1 MDVDDYLARAGK
13 ASFRAGVAS
22 LLGLALVISALF
34 YSSLKLRTLQN
45 NTANAA
51 RKLET
56 TQAELKAAD
65 ENLRN
70 ITEEIAIANEQRR
83 RLNIFRQ
90 KLQSP
95 LTEQLEVKTNK
106 VQTDQSM
113 ADGRKLYDFAVW
125 VEAPKPVLD
134 RIDSVEYRFEHP
146 SFRQHSLSSYD
157 ESTGFRVQYRGW
169 GCMDVVPIIIHPKLS
184 AATGAIDFDMCAKLQ
199 DSAATKS
206 PPTPQP

>member
-22 LLGLALVISALF
+22 LLGVALVISALL

-45 NTANAA
+45 ETADAA
-51 RKLET
+51 RKLEK

-70 ITEEIAIANEQRR
+70 IKKEIATANEEMQ

-95 LTEQLEVKTNK
+95 LTEQVQVKTSA
-106 VQTDQSM
+106 VQTGQSM
-113 ADGRKLYDFAVW
+113 ANGAKIYDFAVW

-134 RIDSVEYRFEHP
+134 LIASVEYRFEHP
-146 SFRQHSLSSYD
+146 SFTQHSQISDD

-169 GCMDVVPIIIHPKLS
+169 GCLEVVPIIVHPRPS
-184 AATGAIDFDMCAKLQ
+184 AATGGAIDFDMCAQLMV
-199 DSAATKS
+199 ATKG
-206 PPTPQP
+206 PPIRKK